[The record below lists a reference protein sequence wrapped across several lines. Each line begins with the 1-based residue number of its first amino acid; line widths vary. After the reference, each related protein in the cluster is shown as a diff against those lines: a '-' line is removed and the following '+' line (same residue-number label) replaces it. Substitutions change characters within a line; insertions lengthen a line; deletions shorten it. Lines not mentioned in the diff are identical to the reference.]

1 MKKLENKNKKDNKI
15 GHTISNYSDEEE
27 EVRLDAILGHVCGD
41 VNKDTHEQY
50 FDHVL
55 SDLNDVPRKN

>member
-1 MKKLENKNKKDNKI
+1 MGAAGYELFS
-15 GHTISNYSDEEE
+15 TS
-27 EVRLDAILGHVCGD
+27 VGHVCGD
-41 VNKDTHEQY
+41 VNKDTHEQD